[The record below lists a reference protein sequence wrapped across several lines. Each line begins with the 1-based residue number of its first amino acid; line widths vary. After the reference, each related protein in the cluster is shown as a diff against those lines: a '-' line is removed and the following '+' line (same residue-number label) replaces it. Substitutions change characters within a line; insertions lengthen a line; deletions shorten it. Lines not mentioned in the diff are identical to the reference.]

1 MRGAQSGISRKG
13 YVYLPPQYF
22 QPAYAHI
29 RFPVLELLHGDPGT
43 ATGWV
48 YALKVPDLM
57 DHAVDAGKI
66 GPMIVVMPTTFSG
79 PHGQD
84 CLDAPGGQLDATYL
98 SSDVANDVVHD
109 FRALPPGPNW
119 AIGGLSDG
127 GFCATNLALQH
138 RGSYGAVASLDGFYS
153 AYSDL
158 VVMDKIFGPAS
169 PSIAANDP
177 STLVLDV
184 HQSLPRFW
192 IMSGTGNTID
202 TTTAQYFRQLVTTRE
217 PIEYVVVDHGIH
229 TPPAWRAALPGLL
242 AWVWHTISG
251 GPVGTGTIQLGVP
264 ALPSPGPAVS
274 PPAVTKSPTATPP
287 TSARV

>member
-1 MRGAQSGISRKG
+1 MDQA
-13 YVYLPPQYF
+13 
-22 QPAYAHI
+22 I
-29 RFPVLELLHGDPGT
+29 R
-43 ATGWV
+43 
-48 YALKVPDLM
+48 
-57 DHAVDAGKI
+57 AGKV

-98 SSDVANDVVHD
+98 STDIANDIVRD
-109 FRALPPGPNW
+109 FRALSLGPNW

-158 VVMDKIFGPAS
+158 VVMDKIFGVGS

-202 TTTAQYFRQLVTTRE
+202 TTTSQYFRQLVTTRE
-217 PIEYVVVDHGIH
+217 PIEYVVVNHGIH

-242 AWVWHTISG
+242 QWVWNTVSG
-251 GPVGTGTIQLGVP
+251 GTAGTATIRLGVP
-264 ALPSPGPAVS
+264 ALPSTGPVPAVS
-274 PPAVTKSPTATPP
+274 PPAATHTATVTPP
-287 TSARV
+287 ASARV